1 MADHTHSY
9 SHGSAEVW
17 DEVYQDLDLS
27 YSEKADTQGKL
38 FEIVK
43 IDFLTEILPKPPIKI
58 LEVGCG
64 TAFVSLYFA
73 KRGYQATCLDI
84 NSFILKVAKEN
95 FTNEGIRGQ
104 FIKGDAEKLPFPK
117 NTFDVV
123 TSFGL
128 LEHFEDPT
136 QAISEMVRVLK
147 PGGLFFA
154 DIVPNRFSCQTLGN
168 IFNAL
173 ATFSFWVLKG
183 KPNIGIVKAMNN
195 FRPHY
200 FENSISW
207 QKYKKII
214 EKAGTEPVNARGNR
228 PFPRLTLPI
237 TLDKLYTNILRP
249 TLIIWKAFDRWDNI
263 FPKIWGAGLWF
274 WGYKRSIRIDS

>member
-1 MADHTHSY
+1 MHNHSHA
-9 SHGSAEVW
+9 HGSAEAW
-17 DEVYQDLDLS
+17 ENVYQNLDLS
-27 YSEKADTQGKL
+27 YSEKADSQGKL
-38 FEIVK
+38 FELIK
-43 IDFLTEILPKPPIKI
+43 IDFLKSIFPKPPTKI

-73 KRGYQATCLDI
+73 KRGYQTTSLDI
-84 NSFILKVAKEN
+84 NSFILRTAKEN
-95 FTNEGIRGQ
+95 FKKEGKKGQ
-104 FIKGDAEKLPFPK
+104 FVVGDAEKLPFLK

-154 DIVPNRFSCQTLGN
+154 DIVPNRFSCQSFGN
-168 IFNAL
+168 IFNAC
-173 ATFSFWVLKG
+173 AVFSFWTLKG
-183 KPNIGIVKAMNN
+183 NPKTGLKKALSN

-207 QKYKKII
+207 QGYKKIMDKGGLKNI
-214 EKAGTEPVNARGNR
+214 QVRGNR
-228 PFPRLTLPI
+228 PFPRLTLPKS
-237 TLDKLYTNILRP
+237 LDKLYASLLKPFIFF
-249 TLIIWKAFDRWDNI
+249 WKAFDRWNNPL
-263 FPKIWGAGLWF
+263 PKIWGAGLWF
-274 WGYKRSIRIDS
+274 WGQKKV